1 MNTVPYDALKNM
13 LEAKQWTAALARV
26 DEMLASNPCAAQL
39 HLLRGQL
46 IQLQSEH
53 TAYTLDDVALAF
65 QNALALDGTYF
76 DALVELMHF
85 YDAVCP
91 DMRQAV
97 TYATKV
103 KTIALQALDE
113 ARAVLDDKVPQAGE
127 SR

>member
-1 MNTVPYDALKNM
+1 MHTVPFDALKNM
-13 LEAKQWTAALARV
+13 LEARRWTEALAKV
-26 DEMLASNPCAAQL
+26 DALLASNPLAAQL

-46 IQLQSEH
+46 IQLQSEN

-65 QNALALDGTYF
+65 NNALALDDTYF

-91 DMRQAV
+91 DMRKAV
-97 TYATKV
+97 AYATQV

-113 ARAVLDDKVPQAGE
+113 ARAVLDDHVAHV
-127 SR
+127 S

>member
-1 MNTVPYDALKNM
+1 MNTVPYDALKTM
-13 LEAKQWTAALARV
+13 LEARRWTEALAKV

-46 IQLQSEH
+46 LQLQNEH
-53 TAYTLDDVALAF
+53 TPYTLDDAALAL
-65 QNALALDGTYF
+65 QNALALDDTYF

-91 DMRQAV
+91 DMRKAV
-97 TYATKV
+97 AYATQV

-113 ARAVLDDKVPQAGE
+113 ARAVLDDHVAHV
-127 SR
+127 S

>member
-1 MNTVPYDALKNM
+1 MNNAPYDALKNM
-13 LEAKQWTAALARV
+13 LEAKRWTDALAKV
-26 DEMLASNPCAAQL
+26 DEMLTSNPCAAQL

-46 IQLQSEH
+46 IQLQSEN

-65 QNALALDGTYF
+65 QNALALDDTYF

-97 TYATKV
+97 AYATQV

-113 ARAVLDDKVPQAGE
+113 ARAVLDDNVAHV
-127 SR
+127 S

>member
-13 LEAKQWTAALARV
+13 LEAKRWTEALAKV
-26 DEMLASNPCAAQL
+26 DEMLAANPFAAQL

-46 IQLQSEH
+46 IQLQSEN
-53 TAYTLDDVALAF
+53 TTYTLDDVALAF
-65 QNALALDGTYF
+65 QNALALDDTYF

-91 DMRQAV
+91 DMRKAV

-103 KTIALQALDE
+103 KTIALKALDE
-113 ARAVLDDKVPQAGE
+113 ARAVLDGDVAHV
-127 SR
+127 S